1 VRDAVPVARPASGV
15 VVGNRRTVAAMS
27 ENRQNRAVRARQADP
42 VTTTVDPAAPVP
54 FSQPGPA
61 APDPAAPDPAA
72 PDLAAPDLDAAVAD
86 DVASDPAAPDDAARD
101 PSAPDDADWPDPA
114 VAYRAVSGRDPRFDG
129 RLYLG
134 VTSTGVYCRPS
145 CPARTPR
152 PENCR
157 YYRSA
162 AAAVA
167 AGFRACRRCRP
178 DSLPGSREWDA
189 RADLAARALRA
200 ITQGVVDEVGVDGLA
215 ERLHVSARQLQRVVV
230 AEVGAGPAQLARSRR
245 AQLARHLID
254 ETTLPMADVAFAA
267 GFASVRQFNDVMRA
281 AFGAPPRDLRRA
293 RRTPATSP
301 ASPAADA
308 GDRTPVEPAGLSLH
322 LRHRAPFDAQAW
334 FAHVERRAVPG
345 MEVAERGRDLR
356 VTRLVPAAHG
366 PARVTV
372 RLDPAGRRVDVD
384 LDLASLADLARTVA
398 AVRRWLD
405 LDADPALVAAA
416 LGEDPALAPLVAAR
430 PGLRVPGTVDG
441 YELAVR
447 AVLGQQV
454 STAAARTF
462 AERLVAAHGAP
473 GPGGLRSFPRPEE
486 VLAAGPDGLRAI
498 GLTGGR
504 TRTVL
509 AVAAAVADGLVLDPS
524 ADRAATRAAL
534 LALPGVGPWTAEYVA
549 LRALADPD
557 AVPDGDL
564 GRRREVGLLDADG
577 APAGETPD
585 ARAVRARA
593 AGWRPW
599 RGYAAQHLWTA
610 AGDR

>member
-1 VRDAVPVARPASGV
+1 MDASGAAPAVAVP
-15 VVGNRRTVAAMS
+15 
-27 ENRQNRAVRARQADP
+27 EAD
-42 VTTTVDPAAPVP
+42 VPAADVP
-54 FSQPGPA
+54 A
-61 APDPAAPDPAA
+61 W
-72 PDLAAPDLDAAVAD
+72 L
-86 DVASDPAAPDDAARD
+86 
-101 PSAPDDADWPDPA
+101 DPA

-178 DSLPGSREWDA
+178 DALPGSREWDA
-189 RADLAARALRA
+189 RADLAAQALRGIA
-200 ITQGVVDEVGVDGLA
+200 QGVVDEVGVDGLA
-215 ERLHVSARQLQRVVV
+215 QRLHVSARHLQRVVV

-254 ETTLPMADVAFAA
+254 ETGLPMSDVAFAA

-281 AFGAPPRDLRRA
+281 AFGAAPRDLRRA
-293 RRTPATSP
+293 RRAGTAVTS
-301 ASPAADA
+301 ASRAVGRAGAD
-308 GDRTPVEPAGLSLH
+308 DRTPVEAAGLSLH
-322 LRHRAPFDAQAW
+322 LRHREPFDAAAW

-345 MEVAERGRDLR
+345 LEDAERGADLR
-356 VTRLVPAAHG
+356 VTRLVAAPHG
-366 PARVTV
+366 PAQVTV
-372 RLDPAGRRVDVD
+372 RLEPAGRRVDVD
-384 LDLASLADLARTVA
+384 LRLASLADLSRTVT

-405 LDADPALVAAA
+405 LDADPALVAVA
-416 LGEDPALAPLVAAR
+416 LSEDPALAPLVAAR

-462 AERLVAAHGAP
+462 AERMVATHGEP
-473 GPGGLRSFPRPEE
+473 GPGGLRTFPGPE
-486 VLAAGPDGLRAI
+486 VLLAAGPDALRAI
-498 GLTGGR
+498 GLTGSR
-504 TRTVL
+504 STTVL
-509 AVAAAVADGLVLDPS
+509 AVAEAVADGLLLDPT

-557 AVPDGDL
+557 AFPDGDL
-564 GRRREVGLLDADG
+564 VLRREVGVLA
-577 APAGETPD
+577 AAQRTPD
-585 ARAVRARA
+585 AREVRARA
-593 AGWRPW
+593 AAWRPW

-610 AGDR
+610 ASAR